1 MASSRASQAFR
12 PARLRS
18 DGAAPA
24 RRRVQLIWAVAVGL
38 LLAVALT
45 DPSAAQEAHEAK
57 PHHLSAVIGGTH
69 IPHED
74 ETAFTLG
81 LDYEYRLNQT
91 WGLGF
96 VAEHAFGPIDST
108 TLLAVADIHVAGGF
122 AIQTGPGVE
131 FVDDE
136 SFFVTRLGAL
146 YEFEIGE
153 EFTLSPQL
161 HYDFSTGDDAI
172 VFGIAI
178 GKAF

>member
-1 MASSRASQAFR
+1 MGSSRTSQDFR
-12 PARLRS
+12 PGRLRS

-24 RRRVQLIWAVAVGL
+24 RRRAQLIWAVAIGL
-38 LLAVALT
+38 LLSVALT
-45 DPSAAQEAHEAK
+45 DPSAAQEGQEAG

-81 LDYEYRLNQT
+81 LDYEYRLNKT
-91 WGLGF
+91 LGLGF
-96 VAEHAFGPIDST
+96 VAEHAFGPVSST

-153 EFTLSPQL
+153 AFTLSPQL